1 MQHSLEVQILPHF
14 QTLFSDSMDREFNRK
29 GPLMMNARI
38 CAIIV
43 LFEIF
48 VSLRSRMI
56 NYLDIKFV
64 KKGGEWYVQP

>member
-1 MQHSLEVQILPHF
+1 
-14 QTLFSDSMDREFNRK
+14 
-29 GPLMMNARI
+29 MMNARI

-64 KKGGEWYVQP
+64 KKGGEWYVQPQYIDLTTKDMGEFVQEVGDVTTDITT